1 MIKFGANERRKQ
13 REQMERETS
22 FMEERRRIEEDITL
36 VSFKCHACK

>member
-1 MIKFGANERRKQ
+1 MKDAIEGSRWSVKLL
-13 REQMERETS
+13 